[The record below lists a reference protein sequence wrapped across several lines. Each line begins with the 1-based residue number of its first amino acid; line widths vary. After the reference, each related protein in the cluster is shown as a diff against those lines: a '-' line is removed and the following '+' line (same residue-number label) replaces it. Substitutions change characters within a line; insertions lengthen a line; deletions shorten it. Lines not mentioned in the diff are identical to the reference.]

1 MTAANPSGKG
11 RLSSCFGVL
20 PGWERQKAILSLPPH
35 VPSCEWLLTPKLKWW
50 VGKKVAKRKQNKT
63 KQKKKKKTTAH
74 SIPLWSP
81 TIVLTMPS
89 TV

>member
-63 KQKKKKKTTAH
+63 KQNKTKQKKKKKLQH
-74 SIPLWSP
+74 
-81 TIVLTMPS
+81 IVFPCGPPP
-89 TV
+89 